1 MAIFQTKKIQ
11 SFIVFIIVL
20 AAILWIFQDNIL
32 NISVFKKTT
41 EVSELSEEQIKD
53 TPYLEKIDNFIIK
66 EYSSDQVLLHTIEA
80 DVYKSFKD
88 SPVQLEIVTV
98 TTFDEK
104 QNESLTLTSNRAV
117 IFKSGSIHFIG
128 EVEIKTLSGISHE
141 IDTELLVV
149 KGDQIKSNRDV
160 FYLGENAKIKAQ
172 GLDMNTKSD
181 LVNLNGDVEIL
192 RDSSATL
199 TTKNLLI
206 SHGSGEKR
214 YESNEKTIYKSNE
227 NIVNA
232 DRGVDINMKTE
243 QTKLLGDVTVVNGF
257 GSSLTSYDLIIDQS
271 NDGEIFKSNSPT
283 RFQSNTVDIK
293 AKKMHYDA
301 IAKKLKLTDEVKATY
316 E

>member
-41 EVSELSEEQIKD
+41 EVSELSDEQIKD

-104 QNESLTLTSNRAV
+104 QNETLTLTSDRAV

-160 FYLGENAKIKAQ
+160 FYLGESAKIKAQ

-181 LVNLNGDVEIL
+181 LVNLNGEVEIL
-192 RDSSATL
+192 QDSGATL
-199 TTKNLLI
+199 ATKNLLI

-214 YESNEKTIYKSNE
+214 YESKEKTVYKSNE

>member
-20 AAILWIFQDNIL
+20 VAILWIFQDNIL

-104 QNESLTLTSNRAV
+104 QNETLTLTSDRAV

-160 FYLGENAKIKAQ
+160 FYLGESAKIKAQ

-181 LVNLNGDVEIL
+181 LVNLNGEVEIL
-192 RDSSATL
+192 QDSGATL
-199 TTKNLLI
+199 ATKNLLI

-214 YESNEKTIYKSNE
+214 YESKEKTVYKSNE

>member
-192 RDSSATL
+192 QDSGATL

-214 YESNEKTIYKSNE
+214 YESKEKTVYKSNE

-243 QTKLLGDVTVVNGF
+243 QTKLIGDVTVVNGF

>member
-32 NISVFKKTT
+32 NIPVFKKTT

-192 RDSSATL
+192 QDSGATL

>member
-104 QNESLTLTSNRAV
+104 QNETLTLTSDRAV

-160 FYLGENAKIKAQ
+160 FYLGESAKIKAQ

-192 RDSSATL
+192 QDSGATL

-206 SHGSGEKR
+206 SHGSVEKK

>member
-32 NISVFKKTT
+32 SISVFKKTT

-104 QNESLTLTSNRAV
+104 QNETLTLTSDRAV

-160 FYLGENAKIKAQ
+160 FYLGESAKIKAQ

-192 RDSSATL
+192 QDSGATL
-199 TTKNLLI
+199 ATKNLLI

-214 YESNEKTIYKSNE
+214 YESKEKTVYKSNE

-301 IAKKLKLTDEVKATY
+301 ITKKLKLTDEVKATY

>member
-11 SFIVFIIVL
+11 SFIIFIIVL
-20 AAILWIFQDNIL
+20 VAILWIFQDNIL

-41 EVSELSEEQIKD
+41 EVSELSDEQIKD

-192 RDSSATL
+192 QDSGATL

-243 QTKLLGDVTVVNGF
+243 QTKLLGNVTVVNGF

-271 NDGEIFKSNSPT
+271 NDGEIFKSNSPS

>member
-104 QNESLTLTSNRAV
+104 QNETLTLTSDRAV

-192 RDSSATL
+192 QDSGATL

-206 SHGSGEKR
+206 SHGSSEKR
-214 YESNEKTIYKSNE
+214 YESKEKTVYKSNE

-243 QTKLLGDVTVVNGF
+243 QTKLLGDVAVVNGF

-301 IAKKLKLTDEVKATY
+301 ITKKLKLTDEVKATY

>member
-104 QNESLTLTSNRAV
+104 QNETLTLTSDRAV

-181 LVNLNGDVEIL
+181 LVNLNGEVEIL
-192 RDSSATL
+192 QDSGATL

-206 SHGSGEKR
+206 SHGSGEKK

-301 IAKKLKLTDEVKATY
+301 ITKKLKLTDEVKATY

>member
-32 NISVFKKTT
+32 SISVFKKTT

-160 FYLGENAKIKAQ
+160 FYLGESAKIKAQ

-192 RDSSATL
+192 QDSGATL

-214 YESNEKTIYKSNE
+214 YESKEKTVYKSNE

>member
-32 NISVFKKTT
+32 SISVFKKTT

-53 TPYLEKIDNFIIK
+53 TPYLEKIDNFIVK

-104 QNESLTLTSNRAV
+104 QNETLTLTSDRAV

-192 RDSSATL
+192 QDSGATL

-206 SHGSGEKR
+206 SHGSGEKK

>member
-11 SFIVFIIVL
+11 SFIIFIIVL

-32 NISVFKKTT
+32 SISVFKKTT

-104 QNESLTLTSNRAV
+104 QNETLTLTSDRAV

-160 FYLGENAKIKAQ
+160 FYLGESAKIKAQ

-192 RDSSATL
+192 QDSGATL

-214 YESNEKTIYKSNE
+214 YESKEKTVYKSNE

-232 DRGVDINMKTE
+232 DRGFDINMKTE

>member
-104 QNESLTLTSNRAV
+104 QNESLTLTSDRAV

-160 FYLGENAKIKAQ
+160 FYLGESAKIKAQ

-192 RDSSATL
+192 QDSGATL

-214 YESNEKTIYKSNE
+214 YESKEKTIYKSNE

>member
-20 AAILWIFQDNIL
+20 VAILWIFQDNIL

-41 EVSELSEEQIKD
+41 EVSELSDEQIKD

-104 QNESLTLTSNRAV
+104 QNETLTLTSDRAV

-149 KGDQIKSNRDV
+149 KGDEIKSNRDV
-160 FYLGENAKIKAQ
+160 FYLGESAKIKAQ

-181 LVNLNGDVEIL
+181 LVNLNGEVEIL
-192 RDSSATL
+192 QDSGATL
-199 TTKNLLI
+199 ATKNLLI

-214 YESNEKTIYKSNE
+214 YESKEKTVYKSNE

-301 IAKKLKLTDEVKATY
+301 ITKKLKLTDEVKATY

>member
-41 EVSELSEEQIKD
+41 EVSELSDEQIKD

-104 QNESLTLTSNRAV
+104 QNETLTLTSDRAV

-160 FYLGENAKIKAQ
+160 FYLGESAKIKAQ

-192 RDSSATL
+192 QDSGATL
-199 TTKNLLI
+199 ATKNLLI

-214 YESNEKTIYKSNE
+214 YESKEKTVYKSNE

-301 IAKKLKLTDEVKATY
+301 IRKKLKLSDEVKATY

>member
-41 EVSELSEEQIKD
+41 EVSELSDEQIKD

-104 QNESLTLTSNRAV
+104 QNESLTLTSDRAV

-192 RDSSATL
+192 QDSGATL

>member
-32 NISVFKKTT
+32 SISVFKKTT

-104 QNESLTLTSNRAV
+104 QNETLTLTSDRAV

-160 FYLGENAKIKAQ
+160 FYLGESAKIKAQ

-181 LVNLNGDVEIL
+181 LVNLNGEVEIL
-192 RDSSATL
+192 QDSGATL

-206 SHGSGEKR
+206 SHGSVEKK

-232 DRGVDINMKTE
+232 DSGVDINMKTE

-301 IAKKLKLTDEVKATY
+301 ITKKLKLTDEVKATY

>member
-192 RDSSATL
+192 QDSGATL

-214 YESNEKTIYKSNE
+214 YESKEKTVYKSNE

-271 NDGEIFKSNSPT
+271 NDGEIFKSNLPT

>member
-104 QNESLTLTSNRAV
+104 QNETLTLTSDRAV

-181 LVNLNGDVEIL
+181 LVNLNGEVEIL
-192 RDSSATL
+192 QDSGATL

>member
-104 QNESLTLTSNRAV
+104 QNETLTLTSNRAV

-192 RDSSATL
+192 QDSGATL

-301 IAKKLKLTDEVKATY
+301 ITKKLKLTDEVKATY

>member
-32 NISVFKKTT
+32 SISVFKKTT

-192 RDSSATL
+192 QDSGATL

-206 SHGSGEKR
+206 SHGSGEKK
-214 YESNEKTIYKSNE
+214 YESNEKTVYKSNE

-232 DRGVDINMKTE
+232 DRGVDINMTTE
-243 QTKLLGDVTVVNGF
+243 QTKLIGNVTVVNGF

>member
-104 QNESLTLTSNRAV
+104 QNETLTLTSDRAV

-149 KGDQIKSNRDV
+149 KGDEIKSNRDV
-160 FYLGENAKIKAQ
+160 FYLGESAKIKAQ

-192 RDSSATL
+192 QDSGATL

-214 YESNEKTIYKSNE
+214 YESKEKTVYKSNE

-243 QTKLLGDVTVVNGF
+243 QTKLLGDVTVINGF

>member
-192 RDSSATL
+192 QDSGATL

-214 YESNEKTIYKSNE
+214 YESKEKTVYKSNE

-232 DRGVDINMKTE
+232 DSGVDINIKTE

-257 GSSLTSYDLIIDQS
+257 GSSLTSYAAFLLCFI
-271 NDGEIFKSNSPT
+271 ERFLRSNS
-283 RFQSNTVDIK
+283 SGNTFSRS
-293 AKKMHYDA
+293 APRLFA
-301 IAKKLKLTDEVKATY
+301 FGRELCGT
-316 E
+316 

>member
-192 RDSSATL
+192 QDSGATL

-214 YESNEKTIYKSNE
+214 YESNEKSIYKSNK

>member
-149 KGDQIKSNRDV
+149 KGDEIKSNRDV
-160 FYLGENAKIKAQ
+160 FYLGESAKIKAQ

-192 RDSSATL
+192 QDSGATL

-214 YESNEKTIYKSNE
+214 YESKEKTVYKSNE

>member
-104 QNESLTLTSNRAV
+104 QNETLTLTSDRAV

-181 LVNLNGDVEIL
+181 LVNLNGEVEIL
-192 RDSSATL
+192 QDKGATL

-214 YESNEKTIYKSNE
+214 YESKEKTVYKSNE

>member
-11 SFIVFIIVL
+11 SFIIFIIVL

-32 NISVFKKTT
+32 SISVFKKTT

-192 RDSSATL
+192 QDSGATL

>member
-20 AAILWIFQDNIL
+20 VAILWIFQDNIL

-41 EVSELSEEQIKD
+41 EVSELSDEQIKD

-160 FYLGENAKIKAQ
+160 FYLGESAKIKAQ

-181 LVNLNGDVEIL
+181 LVNLNGEVEIL
-192 RDSSATL
+192 QDSGATL
-199 TTKNLLI
+199 ATKNLLI

-214 YESNEKTIYKSNE
+214 YESKEKTVYKSNE

>member
-104 QNESLTLTSNRAV
+104 QNESLTLTSDRAV

-160 FYLGENAKIKAQ
+160 FYLGESAKIKAQ

-181 LVNLNGDVEIL
+181 LVNLNGEVEIL
-192 RDSSATL
+192 QDSGATL
-199 TTKNLLI
+199 ATKNLLI

-214 YESNEKTIYKSNE
+214 YESKEKTVYKSNE

-301 IAKKLKLTDEVKATY
+301 ITKKLKLTDEVKATY

>member
-32 NISVFKKTT
+32 NISVFNKTT
-41 EVSELSEEQIKD
+41 EVSELSDEQIKD

-80 DVYKSFKD
+80 NVYKSFKD

-104 QNESLTLTSNRAV
+104 QNETLTLTSDRAV

-149 KGDQIKSNRDV
+149 KGDEIKSNRDV
-160 FYLGENAKIKAQ
+160 FYLGESAKIKAQ

-181 LVNLNGDVEIL
+181 LVNLNGEVEIL
-192 RDSSATL
+192 QDSGATL
-199 TTKNLLI
+199 ATKNLLI

-214 YESNEKTIYKSNE
+214 YESKEKTVYKSNE

-301 IAKKLKLTDEVKATY
+301 IAKKLKLTDAVKATY
-316 E
+316 A

>member
-104 QNESLTLTSNRAV
+104 QNETLTLTSDRAV

-160 FYLGENAKIKAQ
+160 FYLGESAKIKAQ

-192 RDSSATL
+192 QDSGATL

-214 YESNEKTIYKSNE
+214 YESKEKTIYKSNE

-301 IAKKLKLTDEVKATY
+301 ITKKLKLTDEVKATY

>member
-41 EVSELSEEQIKD
+41 EVSELSDEQIKD

-104 QNESLTLTSNRAV
+104 QNETLTLTSDRAV

-149 KGDQIKSNRDV
+149 KGDEIKSNRDV
-160 FYLGENAKIKAQ
+160 FYLGESAKIKAQ

-192 RDSSATL
+192 QDSGATL

-214 YESNEKTIYKSNE
+214 YESKEKTVYKSNE

-232 DRGVDINMKTE
+232 DSGVDINMKTE

>member
-32 NISVFKKTT
+32 SISVFKRTT

-104 QNESLTLTSNRAV
+104 QNETLTLTSDRAV

-149 KGDQIKSNRDV
+149 KGDEIKSNRDV
-160 FYLGENAKIKAQ
+160 FYLGESAKIKAQ

-192 RDSSATL
+192 QDSGATL

-214 YESNEKTIYKSNE
+214 YESKEKTVYKSNE

-301 IAKKLKLTDEVKATY
+301 ITKKLKLTDEVKATY

>member
-104 QNESLTLTSNRAV
+104 QNETLTLTSDRAV

-192 RDSSATL
+192 QDSGATL

-243 QTKLLGDVTVVNGF
+243 QTKLIGDVTVVNGF

-301 IAKKLKLTDEVKATY
+301 ITKKLKLTDEVKATY